1 MDAPHEDTTSR
12 EARRSDLE
20 RSLRVLRSRAGLIFA
35 CLAIA
40 ALVSVLAS
48 AMQEK
53 RYTASASLLFRDP
66 GFAQNIFGTNFQPQ
80 TDPTREAATNV
91 RLVGLTIV
99 SQRTA
104 EALDHGLATSDVKG
118 EVQVAADGNSDV
130 VSVEATD
137 PSPGNA
143 RLIANTFAREF
154 IAFRADADRSKLV
167 AAKKLADQQFA
178 LLPPVEQLGPRGRA
192 LSSAAER
199 LGVLASLQT
208 GNAELVQPAQLPTSP
223 SSPRPL
229 RNAIVGA
236 VLGLLLGIGLAFL
249 SERLQRRMRDPEDAR
264 QAFGLPIVGTIPK
277 SRVIDSGVEWLPFPE
292 EEAFRTLRAAL
303 RYFNVDQEL
312 RSVLVTSESA
322 HEGKSTVAWN
332 LARTAAS
339 SSKTVLVEADLRQP
353 NLAATHSLFP
363 TPGLAELLTH
373 QVQMRDALQT
383 LLVEAG
389 ATEYNGGDRNL
400 DIVVA
405 GTMPPNPARL
415 LESDAMTALLT
426 ELSRRYEFV
435 VVDTPPTGLVSDAF
449 PLLSQVDGVL
459 VVCKIGGTT
468 HDAAEKLR
476 DQLERLGAPL
486 LGVVANCVKPPRRRA
501 GYGYYENVYDS
512 LIPGERA
519 AQAKRMPSA
528 DQARAAEPASAAERT
543 SNGDRAPAGAA
554 PGSEDPA
561 GGQETRTTA

>member
-12 EARRSDLE
+12 EARGTDLE
-20 RSLRVLRSRAGLIFA
+20 RTLRLIRGRAGLIIA
-35 CLAIA
+35 CIAIA
-40 ALVSVLAS
+40 ALAAVLAS

-66 GFAQNIFGTNFQPQ
+66 GFAENVFGTSFQPQ

-91 RLVGLTIV
+91 RLVGLTIIAQKTADSLGQGLTTGDIKDEVEV
-99 SQRTA
+99 S
-104 EALDHGLATSDVKG
+104 
-118 EVQVAADGNSDV
+118 ADGNSDV
-130 VSVEATD
+130 VTVSATD
-137 PSPGNA
+137 PSPANA
-143 RLIANTFAREF
+143 RVIANAFAREF
-154 IAFRADADRSKLV
+154 IDFRADADRSKLV
-167 AAKKLADQQFA
+167 SAKNLADRQFA
-178 LLPPVEQLGPRGRA
+178 LLPPEEQLGPRGRA
-192 LSSAAER
+192 LSSAAEK

-208 GNAELVQPAQLPTSP
+208 GNAELVQPAELPTSP
-223 SSPRPL
+223 SSPKPL
-229 RNAIVGA
+229 RNALLGA

-249 SERLQRRMRDPEDAR
+249 SERLHRRLRDPEDAR
-264 QAFGLPIVGTIPK
+264 TAFGLPVVGTIPK

-312 RSVLVTSESA
+312 RSVLVTSGSA
-322 HEGKSTVAWN
+322 SEGKSTVAWN

-339 SSKTVLVEADLRQP
+339 SSKTVLVEADLRAP

-389 ATEYNGGDRNL
+389 ATAYNGGDRNL

-405 GTMPPNPARL
+405 GTTPPNPARL
-415 LESDAMTALLT
+415 LESDAMTALLA
-426 ELSRRYEFV
+426 ELGRRYEFV
-435 VVDTPPTGLVSDAF
+435 VVDTPPTGVVSDAF
-449 PLLSQVDGVL
+449 PLLTRVDGVI
-459 VVCKIGGTT
+459 VVCRIGGTR

-486 LGVVANCVKPPRRRA
+486 LGVVANCVKQPRRRDGY
-501 GYGYYENVYDS
+501 GYGYYESVHETFGPAARS
-512 LIPGERA
+512 
-519 AQAKRMPSA
+519 AQAKRVSA
-528 DQARAAEPASAAERT
+528 PKESRPAGRAA
-543 SNGDRAPAGAA
+543 NGAA
-554 PGSEDPA
+554 SGSGSTVADKS
-561 GGQETRTTA
+561 GGEEAKTTA